1 MKSDWTL
8 IEKGLVLC
16 QFCSTTTTTTKKN
29 HQMSAGQGNNSQLW
43 NPWDTTAV
51 TTAPAQAAGPATTGQ
66 SEMFFDPF
74 GSFATEAPAPVVVA
88 QPTAPVVVQAPVAV
102 APTAMVTQ
110 NDPFGALTNP
120 LPISSATPEPTMT
133 TMAFSS
139 DFMDLLAGPQSG
151 SGSSNDTQLSGV
163 TTALDD
169 FFGSPAPQVATSSNA
184 SPSSAPSAA
193 SSTPSA
199 TSNVASS
206 VSTSSTTD
214 TESKDVAASSSKS
227 SAPKREGPKAMTAEE
242 KDREDEVLR
251 SFELKGNLEKL
262 SQGLLGE
269 SWKPKWVTFK
279 TNRFAYYE
287 QKTDPRP
294 KYYVYLDECDVGLP
308 KNMTQSYDFNHSFQ
322 LVNERKA
329 TTWYFRTGGVA
340 DLKKWTQAFAASIA
354 HYKDRNVET
363 TIYERLLALA
373 CVRYRSVEQYRSF
386 HFYTSKQSTGSYAI
400 AACILIEL
408 LIRRCIDITSHENV
422 ILHADVR
429 YQGIGVLDD
438 TLDLLSQKLRMQR
451 EFRLAEFIPM
461 LLCSSAFVFGDLSLD
476 APVLR
481 CIDSSVKRGTLKKGQ
496 TPKDWHVSN
505 LTLEDDL
512 LKTFHSL
519 TKAPYNGTDVREHA
533 TLGICYTIMRAL
545 NKTETPVQDVLDRGK
560 VFPDL
565 QTRTQVDAA
574 LDAMAKNL
582 GPFERKH
589 TLVLKAIFTQL
600 VQFISG
606 AGQYPSTQGR

>member
-1 MKSDWTL
+1 
-8 IEKGLVLC
+8 
-16 QFCSTTTTTTKKN
+16 
-29 HQMSAGQGNNSQLW
+29 
-43 NPWDTTAV
+43 
-51 TTAPAQAAGPATTGQ
+51 
-66 SEMFFDPF
+66 MFFDPF
-74 GSFATEAPAPVVVA
+74 GSFATEPAAPAPVMTPPVSA
-88 QPTAPVVVQAPVAV
+88 APPSTASPMLMPASMGASAPVVTSL
-102 APTAMVTQ
+102 APTATPVVASVAPAAVSPTPV
-110 NDPFGALTNP
+110 DPFSALTATP
-120 LPISSATPEPTMT
+120 PRSSSTPEPPMT

-139 DFMDLLAGPQSG
+139 DFMDLLAGPTASANTPADAQV
-151 SGSSNDTQLSGV
+151 SGV

-169 FFGSPAPQVATSSNA
+169 FFGSPAPSA
-184 SPSSAPSAA
+184 SPSSSTASTTSAAPGATSSLPAPSTSAA
-193 SSTPSA
+193 TSDAATAAAAALGEPTPS
-199 TSNVASS
+199 T
-206 VSTSSTTD
+206 
-214 TESKDVAASSSKS
+214 K
-227 SAPKREGPKAMTAEE
+227 KRELPKAMTAEE
-242 KDREDEVLR
+242 KDREDELLR
-251 SFELKGNLEKL
+251 SFEMKGSLEKL

-308 KNMTQSYDFNHSFQ
+308 KNMAQSYDFNHAFQ
-322 LVNERKA
+322 LVNERKG
-329 TTWYFRTGGVA
+329 TTWYFRCPGVA
-340 DLKKWTQAFAASIA
+340 DLKKWSQSFAGSIS
-354 HYKDRNVET
+354 HYKERNLET
-363 TIYERLLALA
+363 TIYERLLTLA

-408 LIRRCIDITSHENV
+408 LIRRCIDITAHENV
-422 ILHADVR
+422 ILHSDVR

-481 CIDSSVKRGTLKKGQ
+481 CIDSSVRRGTLKRGQ
-496 TPKDWHVSN
+496 TAKDWHVAN

-512 LKTFHSL
+512 IKTFHSL
-519 TKAPYNGTDVREHA
+519 SRSPYTGTDVREHA
-533 TLGICYTIMRAL
+533 TLGICYTVMRAL

-560 VFPDL
+560 IFPDL
-565 QTRTQVDAA
+565 HTRTQIDAA

-606 AGQYPSTQGR
+606 AGQYPPNTPAR

>member
-1 MKSDWTL
+1 
-8 IEKGLVLC
+8 
-16 QFCSTTTTTTKKN
+16 
-29 HQMSAGQGNNSQLW
+29 MSNGQGNQGLW
-43 NPWDTTAV
+43 NPWDTNASGN
-51 TTAPAQAAGPATTGQ
+51 AASSATSGGAGQ

-74 GSFATEAPAPVVVA
+74 GSFATEAPAVA
-88 QPTAPVVVQAPVAV
+88 AVAAPKPVASV
-102 APTAMVTQ
+102 AAAV
-110 NDPFGALTNP
+110 DPFGALNSPTTGGVAQTTQTSGATFVP
-120 LPISSATPEPTMT
+120 PPSSSTPDPTPSSTT

-139 DFMDLLAGPQSG
+139 DFMDLLAGPQSA
-151 SGSSNDTQLSGV
+151 SNAASAADAQLMNV

-169 FFGSPAPQVATSSNA
+169 FFGSPAPATGSTETST
-184 SPSSAPSAA
+184 PSEVSAA
-193 SSTPSA
+193 SENKSENKNEKIS
-199 TSNVASS
+199 
-206 VSTSSTTD
+206 D
-214 TESKDVAASSSKS
+214 ASSSAVATATS
-227 SAPKREGPKAMTAEE
+227 TMPKREAPRAMTTEE

-322 LVNERKA
+322 LVNERKG

-340 DLKKWTQAFAASIA
+340 DLKKWTQSFAASIA
-354 HYKDRNVET
+354 HYKERNQDT
-363 TIYERLLALA
+363 TIYERLLTLA

-481 CIDSSVKRGTLKKGQ
+481 CIDSSVKRGTLKRGQ

-505 LTLEDDL
+505 LSLEDEL
-512 LKTFHSL
+512 IKTFHSL
-519 TKAPYNGTDVREHA
+519 TKSLYNGTDVREHA
-533 TLGICYTIMRAL
+533 TLGICYTVMRAL
-545 NKTETPVQDVLDRGK
+545 NKTDTPVQDVLDRGK
-560 VFPDL
+560 IFPEL
-565 QTRTQVDAA
+565 HTRSQLDSA

-606 AGQYPSTQGR
+606 AGQYPANSR

>member
-1 MKSDWTL
+1 
-8 IEKGLVLC
+8 
-16 QFCSTTTTTTKKN
+16 
-29 HQMSAGQGNNSQLW
+29 
-43 NPWDTTAV
+43 
-51 TTAPAQAAGPATTGQ
+51 
-66 SEMFFDPF
+66 MFFDPF
-74 GSFATEAPAPVVVA
+74 GSFATEATAPAPVA
-88 QPTAPVVVQAPVAV
+88 QKVAPVAV
-102 APTAMVTQ
+102 TAPAPVAPAAMVQ
-110 NDPFGALTNP
+110 QMDPFGALSGA
-120 LPISSATPEPTMT
+120 PISSATPEPTHT

-139 DFMDLLAGPQSG
+139 DFMDLLATPGASSSTSG
-151 SGSSNDTQLSGV
+151 DTQLSGV

-169 FFGSPAPQVATSSNA
+169 FFGSPAPSSTSPAPTSTAETSAPA
-184 SPSSAPSAA
+184 SVVREEKAAAAEVQAKGQEGASSASSSSAA
-193 SSTPSA
+193 SSSSSA
-199 TSNVASS
+199 ATTSS
-206 VSTSSTTD
+206 V
-214 TESKDVAASSSKS
+214 
-227 SAPKREGPKAMTAEE
+227 KREGPRAMTPEE

-308 KNMTQSYDFNHSFQ
+308 KNMTQSYDFNHALQ
-322 LVNERKA
+322 LVNERKG
-329 TTWYFRTGGVA
+329 TTWYFRTSGVA
-340 DLKKWTQAFAASIA
+340 ELKKWTQAFAASIA
-354 HYKDRNVET
+354 HYKDRNQET
-363 TIYERLLALA
+363 TIYERLLTLA

-451 EFRLAEFIPM
+451 EFRLSEFIPM
-461 LLCSSAFVFGDLSLD
+461 LLCSSTFVFGDLSLD

-481 CIDSSVKRGTLKKGQ
+481 CIDSSVKRGTLKRGQ
-496 TPKDWHVSN
+496 TPKDWHVAN

-533 TLGICYTIMRAL
+533 TLGICYTVMRAL
-545 NKTETPVQDVLDRGK
+545 NKTDTPVQDVLDRGK
-560 VFPDL
+560 VFPEL
-565 QTRTQVDAA
+565 HTRTQVDAA

-600 VQFISG
+600 VQFITG
-606 AGQYPSTQGR
+606 AGQYPSTAAR

>member
-1 MKSDWTL
+1 M
-8 IEKGLVLC
+8 
-16 QFCSTTTTTTKKN
+16 
-29 HQMSAGQGNNSQLW
+29 ANNLW
-43 NPWDTTAV
+43 NPWDT
-51 TTAPAQAAGPATTGQ
+51 APAANAQQQQPAAAQGQ

-74 GSFATEAPAPVVVA
+74 GSFATEAPAPTAPA
-88 QPTAPVVVQAPVAV
+88 QPVAPAPVPAAVVV
-102 APTAMVTQ
+102 APTAMVPQ
-110 NDPFGALTNP
+110 NDPFGALNTAQRP
-120 LPISSATPEPTMT
+120 QPSASPDPSMT

-139 DFMDLLAGPQSG
+139 DFMDLLAGP
-151 SGSSNDTQLSGV
+151 SSSANQPQDAQVGGV
-163 TTALDD
+163 TTVLDD
-169 FFGSPAPQVATSSNA
+169 FFGSAPAPAAAAPSTTATSATAAPTQA
-184 SPSSAPSAA
+184 STSTATTSAA
-193 SSTPSA
+193 
-199 TSNVASS
+199 
-206 VSTSSTTD
+206 
-214 TESKDVAASSSKS
+214 
-227 SAPKREGPKAMTAEE
+227 APAAEE
-242 KDREDEVLR
+242 KEDTPKTKRELPRAMTPEEKEREDEVLR
-251 SFELKGNLEKL
+251 SFEMKGNLEKL

-269 SWKPKWVTFK
+269 SWKAKWVTFK

-322 LVNERKA
+322 LVNERKG

-340 DLKKWTQAFAASIA
+340 DLKRWTQSFAASIA
-354 HYKDRNVET
+354 YYKERNLET
-363 TIYERLLALA
+363 TIYERLLTLS

-400 AACILIEL
+400 AACVLIEL

-422 ILHADVR
+422 ILHSEVR

-481 CIDSSVKRGTLKKGQ
+481 CIDSSVKRGTLRRGQ
-496 TPKDWHVSN
+496 TAKDWHVAD
-505 LTLEDDL
+505 LTLEDEL

-519 TKAPYNGTDVREHA
+519 SRTPYTGTDVREHA
-533 TLGICYTIMRAL
+533 TLGICYTVMRAL

-560 VFPDL
+560 VFPEL
-565 QTRTQVDAA
+565 HTRTQIDAA

-589 TLVLKAIFTQL
+589 TLVLKAIFSQL
-600 VQFISG
+600 VQFITG
-606 AGQYPSTQGR
+606 AGQYPAQGR

>member
-1 MKSDWTL
+1 
-8 IEKGLVLC
+8 
-16 QFCSTTTTTTKKN
+16 
-29 HQMSAGQGNNSQLW
+29 MSNQTW
-43 NPWDTTAV
+43 NPWDTTPAQGSGG
-51 TTAPAQAAGPATTGQ
+51 APAQPAAPAASNQ
-66 SEMFFDPF
+66 SEIFFDPF
-74 GSFATEAPAPVVVA
+74 GSFSTEAPAPA
-88 QPTAPVVVQAPVAV
+88 QQPASTLAAPVPTQPAAPVASSAV
-102 APTAMVTQ
+102 PQ
-110 NDPFGALTNP
+110 NDPFGALN
-120 LPISSATPEPTMT
+120 SASRPPASASPEPAMT

-139 DFMDLLAGPQSG
+139 DFMDLLAGPTAQS
-151 SGSSNDTQLSGV
+151 TQGQDSQATTSV

-169 FFGSPAPQVATSSNA
+169 FFGSPAPSTNDSTTSSSA
-184 SPSSAPSAA
+184 SATGAQASQSTA
-193 SSTPSA
+193 SSGAKETEVSGNSGNTSKSGSNNPNQAENSA
-199 TSNVASS
+199 
-206 VSTSSTTD
+206 
-214 TESKDVAASSSKS
+214 ESSSSQKTT
-227 SAPKREGPKAMTAEE
+227 SAKRELPRAMTAEE
-242 KDREDEVLR
+242 KDREDELLR
-251 SFELKGNLEKL
+251 SFEMKGNLEKL

-269 SWKPKWVTFK
+269 SWKAKWVTFK

-287 QKTDPRP
+287 QRTDPRP

-322 LVNERKA
+322 LVNERKG

-340 DLKKWTQAFAASIA
+340 DLKRWTQAFAASIA
-354 HYKDRNVET
+354 HYKERNQEI
-363 TIYERLLALA
+363 TIYERLLTLA

-386 HFYTSKQSTGSYAI
+386 HFYTSKQSTGSYAL

-422 ILHADVR
+422 ILHSEVR

-451 EFRLAEFIPM
+451 EFKLSEFIPM

-481 CIDSSVKRGTLKKGQ
+481 CIDSSVKRGTLRRGQ
-496 TPKDWHVSN
+496 TAKDWHVAD

-512 LKTFHSL
+512 LKTFHSIAK
-519 TKAPYNGTDVREHA
+519 TPYTGTDVREHA
-533 TLGICYTIMRAL
+533 TFGICYTVMRAL

-560 VFPDL
+560 VFPEL
-565 QTRTQVDAA
+565 HTRAQVDAA

-589 TLVLKAIFTQL
+589 TLVLKALFAQL
-600 VQFISG
+600 VQFITG
-606 AGQYPSTQGR
+606 AGQYPASSSGR

>member
-1 MKSDWTL
+1 M
-8 IEKGLVLC
+8 
-16 QFCSTTTTTTKKN
+16 
-29 HQMSAGQGNNSQLW
+29 ANNLW
-43 NPWDTTAV
+43 NPWDT
-51 TTAPAQAAGPATTGQ
+51 APASNAQQAAAPAPAAAQ

-74 GSFATEAPAPVVVA
+74 GSFATEAPAPATPA
-88 QPTAPVVVQAPVAV
+88 QPVAPAPVPAPVAV
-102 APTAMVTQ
+102 APAAMVPQ
-110 NDPFGALTNP
+110 NDPFGALNNAP
-120 LPISSATPEPTMT
+120 QRPATSNSPGPAMT

-139 DFMDLLAGPQSG
+139 DFMDLLAGP
-151 SGSSNDTQLSGV
+151 SSSSSTSQTQDTQASGV
-163 TTALDD
+163 TTVLDD
-169 FFGSPAPQVATSSNA
+169 FFGGPAPTAAPEPTPASNTS
-184 SPSSAPSAA
+184 
-193 SSTPSA
+193 T
-199 TSNVASS
+199 
-206 VSTSSTTD
+206 
-214 TESKDVAASSSKS
+214 AASSSNTAASNTSNAAASNTAATEENKED
-227 SAPKREGPKAMTAEE
+227 APKKRELPRAMTAEE

-251 SFELKGNLEKL
+251 SFEMKGNLEKL

-269 SWKPKWVTFK
+269 SWKAKWVTFK

-294 KYYVYLDECDVGLP
+294 KYYVYLDECEVGLP

-322 LVNERKA
+322 LVNERKG

-340 DLKKWTQAFAASIA
+340 DLKRWTQAFAASIA
-354 HYKDRNVET
+354 HYKDRNQET
-363 TIYERLLALA
+363 TIYERLLTLS

-422 ILHADVR
+422 ILHSEVR

-481 CIDSSVKRGTLKKGQ
+481 CIDSSVKRGTLRRGQ
-496 TPKDWHVSN
+496 TAKDWHVAD

-519 TKAPYNGTDVREHA
+519 SRTPYTGTDVREHA
-533 TLGICYTIMRAL
+533 TLGICYTVMRAL

-560 VFPDL
+560 VFPEL
-565 QTRTQVDAA
+565 HTRTQVDAA

-589 TLVLKAIFTQL
+589 TLVLKAIFSQL
-600 VQFISG
+600 VQFITG
-606 AGQYPSTQGR
+606 AGQYPSQGR

>member
-1 MKSDWTL
+1 M
-8 IEKGLVLC
+8 
-16 QFCSTTTTTTKKN
+16 
-29 HQMSAGQGNNSQLW
+29 ANNLW
-43 NPWDTTAV
+43 NPWDT
-51 TTAPAQAAGPATTGQ
+51 APAANAQQPAPGAAPAAQ

-74 GSFATEAPAPVVVA
+74 GSFATEAPAPAAPA
-88 QPTAPVVVQAPVAV
+88 QPVAPAAVPAPVAV
-102 APTAMVTQ
+102 NATAMVPQ
-110 NDPFGALTNP
+110 NDPFGALNTAQRP
-120 LPISSATPEPTMT
+120 PTSNSPGPAMT

-139 DFMDLLAGPQSG
+139 DFMDLLAGPSSSSATSG
-151 SGSSNDTQLSGV
+151 GQPQDTQTTGV
-163 TTALDD
+163 TTVLDD
-169 FFGSPAPQVATSSNA
+169 FFGSPAPAAETPAATAPA
-184 SPSSAPSAA
+184 STA
-193 SSTPSA
+193 
-199 TSNVASS
+199 
-206 VSTSSTTD
+206 STST
-214 TESKDVAASSSKS
+214 ASSSAAPAAVSAATTEEKDD
-227 SAPKREGPKAMTAEE
+227 APKAKRELPRAMTAEE
-242 KDREDEVLR
+242 KDREDEALR
-251 SFELKGNLEKL
+251 SFEMKGNLEKL

-269 SWKPKWVTFK
+269 SWKAKWVTFK

-322 LVNERKA
+322 LVNERKG

-340 DLKKWTQAFAASIA
+340 DLKRWTQAFAASIA
-354 HYKDRNVET
+354 HHKDRNQET
-363 TIYERLLALA
+363 TIYERLLTLA

-422 ILHADVR
+422 ILHSEVR

-451 EFRLAEFIPM
+451 EFRLSEFIPM

-481 CIDSSVKRGTLKKGQ
+481 CIDSSVKRGTLRRGQ
-496 TPKDWHVSN
+496 TAKDWHVAD
-505 LTLEDDL
+505 LTLEDEL

-519 TKAPYNGTDVREHA
+519 SRTPYTGTDVREHA
-533 TLGICYTIMRAL
+533 TLGICYTVMRAL

-560 VFPDL
+560 VFPEL
-565 QTRTQVDAA
+565 HTRPQIDSA

-589 TLVLKAIFTQL
+589 TLVLKAIFSQL
-600 VQFISG
+600 VQFITG
-606 AGQYPSTQGR
+606 AGQFPAQGR

>member
-1 MKSDWTL
+1 VS
-8 IEKGLVLC
+8 
-16 QFCSTTTTTTKKN
+16 
-29 HQMSAGQGNNSQLW
+29 GQGVSGGQGG
-43 NPWDTTAV
+43 
-51 TTAPAQAAGPATTGQ
+51 QGGAAQ

-74 GSFATEAPAPVVVA
+74 GSFATEAPAGPGPAAPASAAGGSTTMAAPKPV
-88 QPTAPVVVQAPVAV
+88 APVA
-102 APTAMVTQ
+102 M
-110 NDPFGALTNP
+110 DPFGALNSGGSVSGGSVSGGSVSGGSVSGGSMSGNAASG
-120 LPISSATPEPTMT
+120 SSNASFVPPPSSSTPDPTPSTTT

-139 DFMDLLAGPQSG
+139 DFMDLLAGPQAA
-151 SGSSNDTQLSGV
+151 SSASSAADAQLMNV

-169 FFGSPAPQVATSSNA
+169 FFGSPAPTSGSN
-184 SPSSAPSAA
+184 SETSAPA
-193 SSTPSA
+193 SSTAPTETKSGK
-199 TSNVASS
+199 SSYDDAS
-206 VSTSSTTD
+206 
-214 TESKDVAASSSKS
+214 ASSSTATAS
-227 SAPKREGPKAMTAEE
+227 SSTASTAAAAAPKREAPRAMTTEE

-322 LVNERKA
+322 LVNERKG

-340 DLKKWTQAFAASIA
+340 DLKKWTQSFAASIA
-354 HYKDRNVET
+354 HYKERNQDT
-363 TIYERLLALA
+363 TIYERLLTLA

-481 CIDSSVKRGTLKKGQ
+481 CIDSSVKRGTLKRGQ

-505 LTLEDDL
+505 LTLEDEL
-512 LKTFHSL
+512 IKTFHSL
-519 TKAPYNGTDVREHA
+519 TKSPYTGTDVREHA
-533 TLGICYTIMRAL
+533 TLGICYTVMRAL
-545 NKTETPVQDVLDRGK
+545 NKTDTPVQDVLDRGK
-560 VFPDL
+560 IFPEL
-565 QTRTQVDAA
+565 HTRSQLDSA

-606 AGQYPSTQGR
+606 AGQYPSNSR